1 KRRVDE
7 GPKERGFLGVWLAES
22 CEDMMV
28 FEDWKNPVESG
39 EYKILSECPKCGSPA
54 SNPPQKGEIFCE
66 SCNLNLKGSHILPL
80 RFHLKRH
87 WVFTRYLDD
96 NLAYIDV
103 TDRGRLSTLIFRKIA
118 GAGRERSAAVILPE
132 ETEKVKRLL
141 ERVQNE
147 AKNDMIPAVGI
158 TPTPLACK
166 SGNRVDIRQYLD
178 FSKKFIFAEGNQ
190 SVNGYLY
197 KDDGS
202 LRFETILE
210 FWLIN
215 ELASAHEN
223 LTEILGLQEGEEIEW
238 FANQILFGIG
248 GEKSD
253 VLVLIKNSDGLRHRA
268 VLIELKRDKVK
279 RDTFD
284 QMRGYAYWI
293 AQLVSANL
301 RDRVASPFT
310 ITPIAIGESA
320 ALDLSGVTL
329 NGESLEIPY
338 DTPLKVKVQ
347 SPAVW
352 KYEVNSSGLRLKR
365 C

>member
-1 KRRVDE
+1 
-7 GPKERGFLGVWLAES
+7 
-22 CEDMMV
+22 
-28 FEDWKNPVESG
+28 
-39 EYKILSECPKCGSPA
+39 
-54 SNPPQKGEIFCE
+54 
-66 SCNLNLKGSHILPL
+66 
-80 RFHLKRH
+80 
-87 WVFTRYLDD
+87 
-96 NLAYIDV
+96 
-103 TDRGRLSTLIFRKIA
+103 
-118 GAGRERSAAVILPE
+118 
-132 ETEKVKRLL
+132 
-141 ERVQNE
+141 
-147 AKNDMIPAVGI
+147 
-158 TPTPLACK
+158 
-166 SGNRVDIRQYLD
+166 
-178 FSKKFIFAEGNQ
+178 
-190 SVNGYLY
+190 Y